1 MNLPQD
7 VMVYILVAGFAATAI
22 WRLAGLAL
30 SGGIAEDGR
39 IIALAKAVSTAL
51 VAGLISRIVVFP
63 PGVLAD
69 VSLLVRLGAFGI
81 GVAVFFLA
89 RRHMGA
95 GILAGTAAL
104 RASHLVGV

>member
-1 MNLPQD
+1 MSSPQD
-7 VMVYILVAGFAATAI
+7 VMVYIFVAGFAATAM
-22 WRLAGLAL
+22 WRLAGVVL
-30 SGGIAEDGR
+30 SGGIAEDGWA
-39 IIALAKAVSTAL
+39 IALAKAVSTAL

-63 PGVLAD
+63 PGALAD

-104 RASHLVGV
+104 MASHLVGV